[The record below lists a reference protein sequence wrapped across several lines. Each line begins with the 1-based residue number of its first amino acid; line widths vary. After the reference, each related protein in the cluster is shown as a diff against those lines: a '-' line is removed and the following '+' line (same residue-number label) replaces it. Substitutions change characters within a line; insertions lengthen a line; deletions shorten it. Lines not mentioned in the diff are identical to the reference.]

1 LRGDDS
7 VVNGFAWPD
16 LALALI
22 LLLGTLSGF
31 KRGFVRELA
40 GAVALAF
47 AIAAGFAY
55 RGTWDVWINDR
66 THMGGASAHITGL
79 LLYAAAA
86 YAIVYALGM
95 ALATIAKLPIISTVN
110 ALFGAVVGCA
120 KALVLSWAIVFA
132 ALFFP
137 LTPTLRDDLH
147 QSRAI
152 AFLQAPN
159 RKIDAALR
167 VALPPFVKPF
177 ATELFTRHRV

>member
-1 LRGDDS
+1 M
-7 VVNGFAWPD
+7 NGLGWPD
-16 LALALI
+16 LAFALI

-31 KRGFVRELA
+31 KRGLVRELA
-40 GAVALAF
+40 GAIALAF

-55 RGTWDVWINDR
+55 RGTWDVWIDAR

-86 YAIVYALGM
+86 YAIVFAIGM
-95 ALATIAKLPIISTVN
+95 ALATVAKLPIISTVN
-110 ALFGAVVGCA
+110 ALFGAVVGFA
-120 KALVLSWAIVFA
+120 KALVFCWILVFA

-137 LTPTLRDDLH
+137 LTAALRDDLH

-152 AFLQAPN
+152 AFLQQPN
-159 RKIDAALR
+159 QKVDDALR
-167 VALPPFVKPF
+167 AALPPFVRPF

>member
-1 LRGDDS
+1 MRGDDTL
-7 VVNGFAWPD
+7 VNGLPWPD
-16 LALALI
+16 LAFALV

-31 KRGFVRELA
+31 KRGLVRELA
-40 GAVALAF
+40 GAIALAF

-55 RGTWDVWINDR
+55 RGTWDAWIDDR

-86 YAIVYALGM
+86 YAIVYAIGL
-95 ALATIAKLPIISTVN
+95 ALATVAKLPIISTVN
-110 ALFGAVVGCA
+110 ALFGAVVGFA

-152 AFLQAPN
+152 AFLQQPN
-159 RKIDAALR
+159 NRIDEALR
-167 VALPPFVKPF
+167 FALPPFVKPF
-177 ATELFTRHRV
+177 AAELFARHRV

>member
-1 LRGDDS
+1 M
-7 VVNGFAWPD
+7 NGFAWPD

-66 THMGGASAHITGL
+66 THMGVASAHITGL
-79 LLYAAAA
+79 LLYAVAA

-110 ALFGAVVGCA
+110 ALLGAVVGCA

-147 QSRAI
+147 RSRAI
-152 AFLQAPN
+152 AYLQAPN